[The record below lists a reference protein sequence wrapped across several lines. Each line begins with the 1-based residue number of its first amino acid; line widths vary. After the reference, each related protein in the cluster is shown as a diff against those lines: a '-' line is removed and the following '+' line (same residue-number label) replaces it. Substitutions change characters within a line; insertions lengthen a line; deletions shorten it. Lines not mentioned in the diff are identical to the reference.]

1 MPGAISARRPVRV
14 SRGHDSRVDG
24 RCEEVAAVGERREAV
39 TDGPVPKHIQLR
51 QILES
56 MITEELTPDAPI
68 PSERELMVKY
78 AVSRMTVREAIGQ
91 LVIEGRLYRVRGK
104 GTFVAPPRVDSML
117 ELTSFTEDMRRRGHE
132 PSTVVLRSVQLVPP
146 VAIRQA
152 LGLTASQSAY
162 RIERLRIADGI
173 PMALE
178 SGWYA
183 ADPAPGLLDRDLS
196 GSLYSILARSYGL
209 VIDAAKQTLRSEIAD
224 AQTARI
230 LGVAVSAP
238 LLVLDRT
245 STASGRPV
253 EHVRSWYRG
262 DRYQV
267 HIDLARAS
275 DAGQVPWLR
284 VR

>member
-1 MPGAISARRPVRV
+1 MPEAMPAHDD
-14 SRGHDSRVDG
+14 RGHDSQVGEAYR
-24 RCEEVAAVGERREAV
+24 EVAAMGERREAV

-56 MITEELTPDAPI
+56 LVTEELSPDAPI

-146 VAIRQA
+146 VTIRQA
-152 LGLTASQSAY
+152 LALTATQSAY

-196 GSLYSILARSYGL
+196 GSLYTILARSYGL

-253 EHVRSWYRG
+253 EHIRSWYRG

>member
-1 MPGAISARRPVRV
+1 
-14 SRGHDSRVDG
+14 
-24 RCEEVAAVGERREAV
+24 VGERPRVV
-39 TDGPVPKHIQLR
+39 TDGPVPKHLQLR
-51 QILES
+51 HILETL
-56 MITEELTPDAPI
+56 ITEELTSDAPI
-68 PSERELMVKY
+68 PSERELMARY
-78 AVSRMTVREAIGQ
+78 HVSRLTVREAIGQ
-91 LVIEGRLYRVRGK
+91 LVAEGRLYRVRGK
-104 GTFVAPPRVDSML
+104 GTFVAAPRVDSML

-132 PSTVVLRSVQLVPP
+132 PSTVVLRSVELVPP

-152 LGLTASQSAY
+152 LGLSASQQAY

-178 SGWYA
+178 NGWYA
-183 ADPAPGLLDRDLS
+183 AEPAPGLLDRDLS
-196 GSLYSILARSYGL
+196 ESLYSILARSYGV

-230 LGVAVSAP
+230 LGVAAGSP

-245 STASGRPV
+245 STAGGRPV
-253 EHVRSWYRG
+253 EQITSWYRG

-284 VR
+284 PR